1 MATCEWCGFAVTVV
15 IEGSTDAT
23 GEPVIHTRPQASPL
37 TRSQVAGLPS
47 GVADDLLEAA
57 RCVSC
62 AAYRGAVLM
71 ARRAVEQAV
80 VLHRIPP
87 DRQTFRQKMGW
98 LLGEGHL
105 PPDTRRLARTLSDV
119 ANAAT
124 HGGSAISEEEA
135 RAGIRAAYEV
145 VGILLV
151 VEPTT

>member
-1 MATCEWCGFAVTVV
+1 MAVV
-15 IEGSTDAT
+15 IDGPTDGA
-23 GEPVIHTRPQASPL
+23 GASVIRTRPQESPL

-47 GVADDLLEAA
+47 GIADDLLESA

-98 LLGEGHL
+98 LLGVGHL
-105 PPDTRRLARTLSDV
+105 PPETRRLARSLSDV

-135 RAGIRAAYEV
+135 RAGLRAAYEV